1 MSYPKLTAAL
11 IASALAI
18 APGIAQARTH
28 HHHHHRHHH
37 HHHVRNYGLPYQVSF
52 MHNYGPGL
60 RPGTFAY
67 YDGPST
73 NFCAQGA
80 ATYIGQNHRK
90 HPCF

>member
-1 MSYPKLTAAL
+1 MTYPKLTAAL
-11 IASALAI
+11 IVSALAI
-18 APGIAQARTH
+18 APGIAQARI
-28 HHHHHRHHH
+28 HHHHHRHHHH

-73 NFCAQGA
+73 NSCAQGA

>member
-1 MSYPKLTAAL
+1 MTYPKLTAAL

>member
-18 APGIAQARTH
+18 APGVAQARTH

>member
-1 MSYPKLTAAL
+1 
-11 IASALAI
+11 
-18 APGIAQARTH
+18 
-28 HHHHHRHHH
+28 
-37 HHHVRNYGLPYQVSF
+37 
-52 MHNYGPGL
+52 MHNYGPG

-73 NFCAQGA
+73 NYCAQGA

>member
-18 APGIAQARTH
+18 APGVAQARTH
-28 HHHHHRHHH
+28 HHHHHQHHH

-73 NFCAQGA
+73 NYCAQGA

>member
-1 MSYPKLTAAL
+1 MTYPKLTAAL
-11 IASALAI
+11 LVSALAS
-18 APGIAQARTH
+18 APGIAQARIH

-60 RPGTFAY
+60 RSGTFAY

-73 NFCAQGA
+73 NSCAQGA